1 HNSQARFP
9 QPKCSEGT
17 RKEILKDLLQW
28 ICSSSSQ
35 DVPGVCWLWG
45 SAGAGKSAIAQT
57 IAERC
62 EGKELLV
69 SFFFSKTDPNRNI
82 PRYLALAIADA
93 LITTHPTL
101 QDIIL
106 QVIND
111 RPAILHMTLEAQFRA
126 LVVEPLLKWR
136 KGATYFPSTS
146 QTLMV
151 PSLVIIDGLD
161 ECLNPLEQ
169 KEVLSLVLVAMEQE
183 LPISFLICSRPEPQ
197 IREEFTGDGL
207 HQFTKSLSLNDDE
220 HVNQDIESVFCEGFD
235 KIRNSSRCKH
245 MDFPDPW
252 PTQDDLH
259 KLVVKSGGQ
268 FAYPVIVIKF

>member
-1 HNSQARFP
+1 MRLKSYSYCHNSQARFP

-17 RKEILKDLLQW
+17 REEILKDLLQW

-45 SAGAGKSAIAQT
+45 LAGAGKSAIAQT

-69 SFFFSKTDPNRNI
+69 SFFFSRTDPNRNT
-82 PRYLALAIADA
+82 PKYLALAIADA
-93 LITTHPTL
+93 LITAHPTL

-106 QVIND
+106 QVIHD
-111 RPAILHMTLEAQFRA
+111 RPGILHMTLEAQFRA
-126 LVVEPLLKWR
+126 LVVEPLLKC
-136 KGATYFPSTS
+136 SE
-146 QTLMV
+146 TLTI

-161 ECLNPLEQ
+161 ECISPLGQ
-169 KEVLSLVLVAMEQE
+169 KEVLSLALLAMEQG

-197 IREEFTGDGL
+197 IQEEFTGEGL
-207 HQFTKSLSLNDDE
+207 DQFTESISLNDDQN
-220 HVNQDIESVFCEGFD
+220 VNQDIRAVFCEGFD

-252 PTQDDLH
+252 PTWDEL
-259 KLVVKSGGQ
+259 GQ
-268 FAYPVIVIKF
+268 FAYPATIIKFTKDL